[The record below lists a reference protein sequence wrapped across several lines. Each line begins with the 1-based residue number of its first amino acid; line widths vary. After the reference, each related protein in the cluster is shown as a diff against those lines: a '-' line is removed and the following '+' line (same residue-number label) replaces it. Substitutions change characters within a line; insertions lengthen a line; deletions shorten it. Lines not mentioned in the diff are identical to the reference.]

1 MWRAAWSL
9 LWGALPDRSFHG
21 PFLGW
26 HQEEPVFG
34 EFCEGLVRPAAASPR
49 ATGLNLMF
57 AQRC

>member
-1 MWRAAWSL
+1 M
-9 LWGALPDRSFHG
+9 DRSSDG
-21 PFLGW
+21 IRKKS
-26 HQEEPVFG
+26 VFG